1 MRFNM
6 PFCRHVTAL
15 ILTLLFG
22 TGLLQPV
29 AAGESPSAVM
39 ETSEETVATDV
50 ATQEAVDEWAAEEK
64 ALLEKI
70 DRHEQALKRI
80 AWERKKNEAYMVTLE
95 AKVVELR
102 EKSEEMKRIN
112 TELLPILDHA
122 MERLTIFVQ
131 NDIPFDKTRRLQQ
144 AEDATRIL
152 NDYDANLLVK
162 TRTLF
167 DAVAREVDVGYS
179 VDVKETEIEIDNR
192 SIRVKLLKVGRVGL
206 YALAMDAEKAYIWD
220 AGQKT
225 YLPVEGGV
233 REIDE
238 AVQMVEGIRIIEL
251 TRLPVGRPV
260 KAAPGGGAGHE

>member
-1 MRFNM
+1 MRINM

-70 DRHEQALKRI
+70 DRHERALKRI
-80 AWERKKNEAYMVTLE
+80 AWERKKNEAYLATLE
-95 AKVVELR
+95 AKVVDLR

-122 MERLTIFVQ
+122 MERLTTFVQ
-131 NDIPFDKTRRLQQ
+131 DDIPFDKTRCLKQ
-144 AEDATRIL
+144 AADAARVL

-179 VDVKETEIEIDNR
+179 VDVKETEIEIDGR
-192 SIRVKLLKVGRVGL
+192 SIRVKALKVGRVGL
-206 YALAMDAEKAYIWD
+206 YALTMDGQKAYVWD
-220 AGQKT
+220 PGQKQ
-225 YLPVEGGV
+225 YVPIEGGV

-238 AVQMVEGIRIIEL
+238 AVQIVEGIRIIEL
-251 TRLPVGRPV
+251 TRLPVGQPV
-260 KAAPGGGAGHE
+260 KATDRGWQP